1 MHQKRNI
8 WTQVSHLKYYNFDKI
23 NNYTVKEETIMFDC
37 DFDEIYNEE
46 TDEVEIG
53 TFDFSLSEFEDFDDD
68 SEDFDDAL
76 SDDEIETAFDEEFC
90 YEDPP
95 TREEMLE
102 RMEGYCDID
111 EDASDIEVKR
121 RYLEYREEE
130 YDAAEALFFPNGRD
144 YDAEDEDGPLG

>member
-1 MHQKRNI
+1 
-8 WTQVSHLKYYNFDKI
+8 
-23 NNYTVKEETIMFDC
+23 MFDY
-37 DFDEIYNEE
+37 DFDEMYDEE

-53 TFDFSLSEFEDFDDD
+53 TFDFSLSELEDFDDD
-68 SEDFDDAL
+68 SDDFNDDNSELDDSEDNL
-76 SDDEIETAFDEEFC
+76 SDEEVEAAFDEEFC

-111 EDASDIEVKR
+111 EDASDTEVKR
-121 RYLEYREEE
+121 KYLEYREEE